1 MLRCNRFGRKI
12 SQPFL
17 LSTWFTDDKPILSIK
32 GILSYV
38 INFASSVPGS
48 PWQQEAQGLSIHFQA
63 AKDEPSFSPTTF
75 TILSLFLF
83 HSFGNSIILYNYFHL
98 PDNSWWF
105 HRFLTWFFCFNRKL
119 LILEVIFNRN
129 DLLLVQKY
137 SKFTLLLTRTSSLK
151 SPYHNNLQ
159 HFH

>member
-1 MLRCNRFGRKI
+1 MLRCNRFWRKI
-12 SQPFL
+12 LQPFL

-32 GILSYV
+32 AILSYT
-38 INFASSVPGS
+38 INSASFVPGS

-83 HSFGNSIILYNYFHL
+83 HSFGNSIILYNYFQL

-105 HRFLTWFFCFNRKL
+105 HGTLSWFLCFTRKL
-119 LILEVIFNRN
+119 LFLERIFTCN
-129 DLLLVQKY
+129 DFLMFQKY
-137 SKFTLLLTRTSSLK
+137 STFTFLLTMTSSL
-151 SPYHNNLQ
+151 
-159 HFH
+159 